1 MDLTQG
7 NITGKLIKF
16 ALPLMLGNILQQCYN
31 IADTLIVGRYVG
43 NDALAAVGASYTL
56 MIFLTSI
63 ILGLSMGAGAFISM
77 EFGKKDYDRMKNGI
91 VLAFVLIGGITL
103 LITFAFFAGINNI
116 IKFLQIPSEITRL
129 TKQYLIV
136 IGIGIIGTFFYNFFG
151 NGLRAIGNSL
161 MPLIFLGISAVLNI
175 VLDLVFIINF
185 KMGVE
190 GAAKATVIFTK
201 PWRYGLYNTFAM
213 RTAMSFEVS
222 GIGITIYAL
231 VKSSHFRIKRK
242 HLKFD
247 ISIIKELSNLSI
259 LTALQQSVMNFGILL
274 VQGLVNSFGTVVM
287 AAFAAAVKIDTL
299 AYSPVQDFGNA
310 VSTFVAQNYGA
321 GKHRR
326 IKDGWKQS
334 MIAAS
339 VFCVCVSAVVFIFA
353 EKFMGLFVSDGTEI
367 IKVGAGYLRIEGSFY
382 IGIGILFLLYGF
394 YRAVGKPEMSLI
406 LTIISLGTRVVL
418 AYALSAIPK
427 IGVIGIWISVPI
439 GWFLADMTG
448 LLYMKKLPLLK
459 SRFRK
464 KYDLHI

>member
-31 IADTLIVGRYVG
+31 IADTLIVGRFVG
-43 NDALAAVGASYTL
+43 KDAIAAVGASYPL

-91 VLAFVLIGGITL
+91 VIAFALIGGITL

-116 IKFLQIPSEITRL
+116 IKFLQIPSEIIRL
-129 TKQYLIV
+129 TKQYLII
-136 IGIGIIGTFFYNFFG
+136 IGIGIIATFFYNFFG

-161 MPLIFLGISAVLNI
+161 MPLIYLGISAVLNI
-175 VLDLVFIINF
+175 VLDLIFIVKFNL
-185 KMGVE
+185 GVA
-190 GAAKATVIFTK
+190 GAAEATVISQ
-201 PWRYGLYNTFAM
+201 Y
-213 RTAMSFEVS
+213 VS
-222 GIGITIYAL
+222 GMGITIYAL
-231 VKSSHFRIKRK
+231 LKSTHFRIKLK

-247 ISIIKELSNLSI
+247 INIVKELANLSI

-321 GKHRR
+321 DKHRR

-339 VFCVCVSAVVFIFA
+339 IFCVSVSAVVFIFA

-418 AYALSAIPK
+418 AYALSVIPK

-439 GWFLADMTG
+439 GWALADMTG

>member
-31 IADTLIVGRYVG
+31 IADTLIVGRFVG
-43 NDALAAVGASYTL
+43 KDAIAAVGASYTL

-91 VLAFVLIGGITL
+91 VIAFALIGGITL

-116 IKFLQIPSEITRL
+116 IRFLQIPSEITRL
-129 TKQYLIV
+129 TKQYLII
-136 IGIGIIGTFFYNFFG
+136 IGIGIIATFFYNFFG
-151 NGLRAIGNSL
+151 NGLRAIGNSV
-161 MPLIFLGISAVLNI
+161 MPLVFLGVSAVLNI
-175 VLDLVFIINF
+175 VLDLIFIVKFNL
-185 KMGVE
+185 GVA
-190 GAAKATVIFTK
+190 GAAEATVISQ
-201 PWRYGLYNTFAM
+201 Y
-213 RTAMSFEVS
+213 VS
-222 GIGITIYAL
+222 GMGITIYAL
-231 VKSSHFRIKRK
+231 LKSTHFRIKLK

-247 ISIIKELSNLSI
+247 INIVKELANLSI

-321 GKHRR
+321 GKQSR
-326 IKDGWKQS
+326 IKEGWRQS

-339 VFCVCVSAVVFIFA
+339 IFCVSVSAVVFIFA

-418 AYALSAIPK
+418 AYALSVIPK

-439 GWFLADMTG
+439 GWALADMTG

>member
-63 ILGLSMGAGAFISM
+63 ILGLSMGSGAFISM

-91 VLAFVLIGGITL
+91 VLAFVLIGSITL
-103 LITFAFFAGINNI
+103 LITFVFFAEINNI
-116 IKFLQIPSEITRL
+116 IKFLQIPTEITKL
-129 TKQYLIV
+129 TKQYLLI

-190 GAAKATVIFTK
+190 GAAQATVISQ
-201 PWRYGLYNTFAM
+201 Y
-213 RTAMSFEVS
+213 VS

-231 VKSSHFRIKRK
+231 AKSSHFRIKLK

-247 ISIIKELSNLSI
+247 INIVKELANLSI

-339 VFCVCVSAVVFIFA
+339 VFCVCVSSVLFIFA
-353 EKFMGLFVSDGTEI
+353 ERFMGLFVSDGTEI

-464 KYDLHI
+464 KYDLHIWNIIEIYEK

>member
-31 IADTLIVGRYVG
+31 IADTLIVGRFVG
-43 NDALAAVGASYTL
+43 KDALAAVGASYTL

-103 LITFAFFAGINNI
+103 LITFVFFAEINNI
-116 IKFLQIPSEITRL
+116 IKFLQIPTEITKL
-129 TKQYLIV
+129 TKQYLLI
-136 IGIGIIGTFFYNFFG
+136 IGIGIIATFFYNFFG
-151 NGLRAIGNSL
+151 NGLRAIGNSV
-161 MPLIFLGISAVLNI
+161 MPLVFLGVSAVLNI
-175 VLDLVFIINF
+175 VLDLIFIVKFNL
-185 KMGVE
+185 GVA
-190 GAAKATVIFTK
+190 GAAEATVISQ
-201 PWRYGLYNTFAM
+201 Y
-213 RTAMSFEVS
+213 VS
-222 GIGITIYAL
+222 GMGITIYAL
-231 VKSSHFRIKRK
+231 LKSTHFRIKLK

-247 ISIIKELSNLSI
+247 MNIVKELANLSI

-274 VQGLVNSFGTVVM
+274 VQGLVNSFGTIVM

-353 EKFMGLFVSDGTEI
+353 EKFMSLFVSDGTEI

>member
-31 IADTLIVGRYVG
+31 IADTLIVGRFVG
-43 NDALAAVGASYTL
+43 KDAIAAVGASYTL

-91 VLAFVLIGGITL
+91 VIAFALIGGITL

-116 IKFLQIPSEITRL
+116 IRFLQIPSEITRL
-129 TKQYLIV
+129 TKQYLII
-136 IGIGIIGTFFYNFFG
+136 IGIGIIATFFYNFFG
-151 NGLRAIGNSL
+151 NGLRAIGNSV
-161 MPLIFLGISAVLNI
+161 MPLVFLGVSAVLNI
-175 VLDLVFIINF
+175 VLDLIFIVKFNL
-185 KMGVE
+185 GVA
-190 GAAKATVIFTK
+190 GAAEATVISQ
-201 PWRYGLYNTFAM
+201 Y
-213 RTAMSFEVS
+213 VS
-222 GIGITIYAL
+222 GMGITIYAL
-231 VKSSHFRIKRK
+231 LKSTHFRIKLK

-247 ISIIKELSNLSI
+247 INIVKELANLSI

-321 GKHRR
+321 DKHRR

-339 VFCVCVSAVVFIFA
+339 IFCVSVSAVVFIFA

-418 AYALSAIPK
+418 AYALSVIPK

-439 GWFLADMTG
+439 GWALADMTG

-464 KYDLHI
+464 KYDLHIWNIIEIYEK

>member
-31 IADTLIVGRYVG
+31 IADTLIVGRFVG
-43 NDALAAVGASYTL
+43 KDALAAVGASYTL

-63 ILGLSMGAGAFISM
+63 ILGLSMGSGAFISM

-91 VLAFVLIGGITL
+91 VIAFVLIGGITL
-103 LITFAFFAGINNI
+103 LITFAFFAGIDNI

-129 TKQYLIV
+129 TKQYLII

-185 KMGVE
+185 KMGVA
-190 GAAKATVIFTK
+190 GAAEATVISQ
-201 PWRYGLYNTFAM
+201 Y
-213 RTAMSFEVS
+213 VS
-222 GIGITIYAL
+222 GMGITIYAL
-231 VKSSHFRIKRK
+231 LKSTHFRIKRK

-326 IKDGWKQS
+326 IKEGWRQS

-339 VFCVCVSAVVFIFA
+339 IFCVSVSAVVFIFA
-353 EKFMGLFVSDGTEI
+353 EKFMGLFVTNGDEI
-367 IKVGAGYLRIEGSFY
+367 IKVGAGYLRIEGTFY

-394 YRAVGKPEMSLI
+394 YRAVQKPEMSLV

-418 AYALSAIPK
+418 AYALSSIPQ
-427 IGVIGIWISVPI
+427 IGVIGIWASVPI
-439 GWFLADMTG
+439 GWALADMTG

>member
-63 ILGLSMGAGAFISM
+63 ILGLSMGSGAFISM

-91 VLAFVLIGGITL
+91 VLAFVLIGSITL
-103 LITFAFFAGINNI
+103 LITFVFFAEINNI
-116 IKFLQIPSEITRL
+116 IKFLQIPTEITKL
-129 TKQYLIV
+129 TKQYLLI

-161 MPLIFLGISAVLNI
+161 MPLIFLGVSAVLNI
-175 VLDLVFIINF
+175 VLDLIFIVKFNL
-185 KMGVE
+185 GVA
-190 GAAKATVIFTK
+190 GAAEATVISQ
-201 PWRYGLYNTFAM
+201 Y
-213 RTAMSFEVS
+213 VS
-222 GIGITIYAL
+222 GMGITIYAL
-231 VKSSHFRIKRK
+231 LKSPHFRIKLK

-247 ISIIKELSNLSI
+247 INIVKELANLSI

-310 VSTFVAQNYGA
+310 FSTFIAQNQGA
-321 GKHRR
+321 GKRER
-326 IKDGWKQS
+326 IRSGLK
-334 MIAAS
+334 AAVLS
-339 VFCVCVSAVVFIFA
+339 SGLFCLVISAVTVCFAGPLMTIFISP
-353 EKFMGLFVSDGTEI
+353 EETEI
-367 IKVGAGYLRIEGSFY
+367 IRIGVQYLHIEGACY
-382 IGIGILFLLYGF
+382 VGIGCLFLLYGL
-394 YRAVGKPEMSLI
+394 YRGLGRAGVSVV
-406 LTIISLGTRVVL
+406 LTVVSLGTRVAL
-418 AYALSAIPK
+418 AYLLSPIPAI
-427 IGVIGIWISVPI
+427 GLLGIWWAVPV
-439 GWFLADMTG
+439 GWFLADAAGFWYFWKMER
-448 LLYMKKLPLLK
+448 
-459 SRFRK
+459 S
-464 KYDLHI
+464 INCSIN

>member
-91 VLAFVLIGGITL
+91 VLAFVLIGSITL
-103 LITFAFFAGINNI
+103 LITFVFFAENNNI
-116 IKFLQIPSEITRL
+116 IKFLQIPTEITKL
-129 TKQYLIV
+129 TKQYLLI

-190 GAAKATVIFTK
+190 GAAQATVISQ
-201 PWRYGLYNTFAM
+201 Y
-213 RTAMSFEVS
+213 VS

-231 VKSSHFRIKRK
+231 AKSSHFRIKCK

-247 ISIIKELSNLSI
+247 ISIIKELANLSI

-339 VFCVCVSAVVFIFA
+339 VFCVCVSAVVSIFA
-353 EKFMGLFVSDGTEI
+353 EKFMGLFVTNGDEI
-367 IKVGAGYLRIEGSFY
+367 IKVGAGYLRIEGTFY

-394 YRAVGKPEMSLI
+394 YRAVQKPEMSLV

>member
-1 MDLTQG
+1 MC
-7 NITGKLIKF
+7 K
-16 ALPLMLGNILQQCYN
+16 C
-31 IADTLIVGRYVG
+31 
-43 NDALAAVGASYTL
+43 
-56 MIFLTSI
+56 
-63 ILGLSMGAGAFISM
+63 
-77 EFGKKDYDRMKNGI
+77 
-91 VLAFVLIGGITL
+91 
-103 LITFAFFAGINNI
+103 NNI
-116 IKFLQIPSEITRL
+116 IKFLQIPSEIIRL
-129 TKQYLIV
+129 TKQYLII
-136 IGIGIIGTFFYNFFG
+136 IGIGIIATFFYNFFG
-151 NGLRAIGNSL
+151 NGLRAIGNSV
-161 MPLIFLGISAVLNI
+161 MPLVFLGVSAVLNI
-175 VLDLVFIINF
+175 VLDLIFIVKFNL
-185 KMGVE
+185 GVA
-190 GAAKATVIFTK
+190 GAAEATVISQ
-201 PWRYGLYNTFAM
+201 Y
-213 RTAMSFEVS
+213 VS
-222 GIGITIYAL
+222 GMGITIYAL
-231 VKSSHFRIKRK
+231 LKSTHFRIKRK

-247 ISIIKELSNLSI
+247 INIVKELANLSI

-274 VQGLVNSFGTVVM
+274 VQGLVNSFGTIVM

>member
-116 IKFLQIPSEITRL
+116 IKFLQIPSEIIRL
-129 TKQYLIV
+129 TKQYLII

-185 KMGVE
+185 KMGVA
-190 GAAKATVIFTK
+190 GAAEATVISQ
-201 PWRYGLYNTFAM
+201 Y
-213 RTAMSFEVS
+213 VS
-222 GIGITIYAL
+222 GMGITIYAL
-231 VKSSHFRIKRK
+231 LKSTHFRIKRK

-326 IKDGWKQS
+326 IKEGWRQS

-339 VFCVCVSAVVFIFA
+339 IFCVSVSAVVFIFA

-418 AYALSAIPK
+418 AYALSVIPK

-439 GWFLADMTG
+439 GWALADMTG

-464 KYDLHI
+464 KYDLHIWNIIEIYEK

>member
-63 ILGLSMGAGAFISM
+63 ILGLSMGSGAFISM

-91 VLAFVLIGGITL
+91 VLAFVLIGSITL
-103 LITFAFFAGINNI
+103 LITFVFFAEINNI
-116 IKFLQIPSEITRL
+116 IKFLQIPTEITKL
-129 TKQYLIV
+129 TKQYLLI

-161 MPLIFLGISAVLNI
+161 MPLIFLGVSAVLNI
-175 VLDLVFIINF
+175 VLDLIFIVKFNL
-185 KMGVE
+185 GVA
-190 GAAKATVIFTK
+190 GAAEATVISQ
-201 PWRYGLYNTFAM
+201 Y
-213 RTAMSFEVS
+213 VS
-222 GIGITIYAL
+222 GMGITIYAL
-231 VKSSHFRIKRK
+231 LKSTHFRIKLK

-247 ISIIKELSNLSI
+247 INIVKELANLSI

-353 EKFMGLFVSDGTEI
+353 EKFMDLFVSDGTEI
-367 IKVGAGYLRIEGSFY
+367 IKVGAEYLRIEGSFY

-418 AYALSAIPK
+418 AYALSAISK

-464 KYDLHI
+464 KYDLHIWNIIEIYEK

>member
-63 ILGLSMGAGAFISM
+63 ILGLSMGSGAFISM

-91 VLAFVLIGGITL
+91 VLAFVLIGSITL
-103 LITFAFFAGINNI
+103 LITFVFFAEINNI
-116 IKFLQIPSEITRL
+116 IKFLQIPTEITKL
-129 TKQYLIV
+129 TKQYLLI

-151 NGLRAIGNSL
+151 NGLRAIGNSV
-161 MPLIFLGISAVLNI
+161 MPLVFLGVSAVLNI
-175 VLDLVFIINF
+175 VLDLIFIVKFNL
-185 KMGVE
+185 GVA
-190 GAAKATVIFTK
+190 GAAEATVISQ
-201 PWRYGLYNTFAM
+201 Y
-213 RTAMSFEVS
+213 VS
-222 GIGITIYAL
+222 GMGITIYAL
-231 VKSSHFRIKRK
+231 LKSTHFRIKLK

-247 ISIIKELSNLSI
+247 INIVKELANLSI

-274 VQGLVNSFGTVVM
+274 VQGLVNSFGTIVM

-339 VFCVCVSAVVFIFA
+339 IFCVSVSAVVFIFA
-353 EKFMGLFVSDGTEI
+353 EKFMGLFVTNGDEI
-367 IKVGAGYLRIEGSFY
+367 IKVGAGYLRIEGTFY

-394 YRAVGKPEMSLI
+394 YRAVQKPEMSLV

-418 AYALSAIPK
+418 AYALSSIPQ
-427 IGVIGIWISVPI
+427 IGVIGIWASVPI
-439 GWFLADMTG
+439 GWALADMTG

>member
-1 MDLTQG
+1 
-7 NITGKLIKF
+7 
-16 ALPLMLGNILQQCYN
+16 
-31 IADTLIVGRYVG
+31 
-43 NDALAAVGASYTL
+43 
-56 MIFLTSI
+56 
-63 ILGLSMGAGAFISM
+63 
-77 EFGKKDYDRMKNGI
+77 
-91 VLAFVLIGGITL
+91 
-103 LITFAFFAGINNI
+103 
-116 IKFLQIPSEITRL
+116 
-129 TKQYLIV
+129 
-136 IGIGIIGTFFYNFFG
+136 
-151 NGLRAIGNSL
+151 
-161 MPLIFLGISAVLNI
+161 
-175 VLDLVFIINF
+175 
-185 KMGVE
+185 
-190 GAAKATVIFTK
+190 
-201 PWRYGLYNTFAM
+201 
-213 RTAMSFEVS
+213 
-222 GIGITIYAL
+222 
-231 VKSSHFRIKRK
+231 
-242 HLKFD
+242 
-247 ISIIKELSNLSI
+247 
-259 LTALQQSVMNFGILL
+259 
-274 VQGLVNSFGTVVM
+274 M

>member
-91 VLAFVLIGGITL
+91 VLAFVLIGSITL
-103 LITFAFFAGINNI
+103 LITFVFFAENNNI
-116 IKFLQIPSEITRL
+116 IKFLQIPTEITKL
-129 TKQYLIV
+129 TKQYLLI

-190 GAAKATVIFTK
+190 GAAQATVISQ
-201 PWRYGLYNTFAM
+201 Y
-213 RTAMSFEVS
+213 VS

-231 VKSSHFRIKRK
+231 AKSSHFRIKCK

-247 ISIIKELSNLSI
+247 ISIIKELANLSI

-353 EKFMGLFVSDGTEI
+353 EKFMDLFVTNGDEI
-367 IKVGAGYLRIEGSFY
+367 IKVGAGYLRIEGTFY

-394 YRAVGKPEMSLI
+394 YRAVQKPEMSLV

>member
-77 EFGKKDYDRMKNGI
+77 EFGKKDYDLMKNGI
-91 VLAFVLIGGITL
+91 VIAFLLIGGITL
-103 LITFAFFAGINNI
+103 LITFTFFAGINNI
-116 IKFLQIPSEITRL
+116 IRFLQIPSEITRL
-129 TKQYLIV
+129 TKQYLII
-136 IGIGIIGTFFYNFFG
+136 IGIGIIATFFYNFFG
-151 NGLRAIGNSL
+151 NGLRAIGNSV
-161 MPLIFLGISAVLNI
+161 MPLVFLGVSAVLNI
-175 VLDLVFIINF
+175 VLDLIFIVKFNL
-185 KMGVE
+185 GVA
-190 GAAKATVIFTK
+190 GAAEATVISQ
-201 PWRYGLYNTFAM
+201 Y
-213 RTAMSFEVS
+213 VS
-222 GIGITIYAL
+222 GMGITIYAL
-231 VKSSHFRIKRK
+231 LKSTHFRIKRK

-247 ISIIKELSNLSI
+247 MNIVKELANLSI

-274 VQGLVNSFGTVVM
+274 VQGLVNSFGTIVM
-287 AAFAAAVKIDTL
+287 ASFAAAVKIDTL

-321 GKHRR
+321 GKQSR
-326 IKDGWKQS
+326 IKEGWRQS

-339 VFCVCVSAVVFIFA
+339 IFCVSVSAVVFIFA
-353 EKFMGLFVSDGTEI
+353 EKFMGLFVTNGDEI
-367 IKVGAGYLRIEGSFY
+367 IKVGAGYLRIEGTFY

-394 YRAVGKPEMSLI
+394 YRAVQKPEMSLV

-418 AYALSAIPK
+418 AYALSSIPQ
-427 IGVIGIWISVPI
+427 IGVIGIWASVPI
-439 GWFLADMTG
+439 GWALADMTG

>member
-31 IADTLIVGRYVG
+31 IADTLIVGRFVG
-43 NDALAAVGASYTL
+43 KDAIAAVGASYTL

-91 VLAFVLIGGITL
+91 VIAFALIGGITL

-116 IKFLQIPSEITRL
+116 IRFLQIPSEITRL
-129 TKQYLIV
+129 TKQYLII
-136 IGIGIIGTFFYNFFG
+136 IGIGIIATFFYNFFG
-151 NGLRAIGNSL
+151 NGLRAIGNSV
-161 MPLIFLGISAVLNI
+161 MPLVFLGVSAVLNI
-175 VLDLVFIINF
+175 VLDLIFIVKFNL
-185 KMGVE
+185 GVA
-190 GAAKATVIFTK
+190 GAAEATVISQ
-201 PWRYGLYNTFAM
+201 Y
-213 RTAMSFEVS
+213 VS
-222 GIGITIYAL
+222 GMGITIYAL
-231 VKSSHFRIKRK
+231 LKSTHFRIKLK

-247 ISIIKELSNLSI
+247 INIVKELANLSI

-321 GKHRR
+321 DKHRI

-339 VFCVCVSAVVFIFA
+339 IFCVSVSAVVFIFA

-418 AYALSAIPK
+418 AYALSVIPK

-439 GWFLADMTG
+439 GWALADMTG

>member
-31 IADTLIVGRYVG
+31 IADTLIVGRFVG
-43 NDALAAVGASYTL
+43 KDALAAVGASYTL

-91 VLAFVLIGGITL
+91 VLAFVLIGSITL
-103 LITFAFFAGINNI
+103 LITFVFFAEINNI
-116 IKFLQIPSEITRL
+116 IKFLQIPTEITKL
-129 TKQYLIV
+129 TKQYLLI

-151 NGLRAIGNSL
+151 NGLRAIGNSV
-161 MPLIFLGISAVLNI
+161 MPLVFLGVSAVLNI
-175 VLDLVFIINF
+175 VLDLIFIVKFNL
-185 KMGVE
+185 GVA
-190 GAAKATVIFTK
+190 GAAEATVISQ
-201 PWRYGLYNTFAM
+201 Y
-213 RTAMSFEVS
+213 VS
-222 GIGITIYAL
+222 GMGITIYAL
-231 VKSSHFRIKRK
+231 LKSTHFRIKRK

-274 VQGLVNSFGTVVM
+274 VQGLVNSFGTIVM

-339 VFCVCVSAVVFIFA
+339 IFCVSVSAVVFIFA
-353 EKFMGLFVSDGTEI
+353 EKFMGLFVTNGDEI
-367 IKVGAGYLRIEGSFY
+367 IKVGAGYLRIEGTFY

-394 YRAVGKPEMSLI
+394 YRAVQKPEMSLV

-418 AYALSAIPK
+418 AYALSSIPQ
-427 IGVIGIWISVPI
+427 IGVIGIWASVPI
-439 GWFLADMTG
+439 GWALADMTG

>member
-1 MDLTQG
+1 
-7 NITGKLIKF
+7 
-16 ALPLMLGNILQQCYN
+16 MLGNILQQCYN

-116 IKFLQIPSEITRL
+116 IKFLQIPSEIIRL
-129 TKQYLIV
+129 TKQYLII
-136 IGIGIIGTFFYNFFG
+136 IGIGIIATFFYNFFG

-161 MPLIFLGISAVLNI
+161 MPLIYLGISAVLNI
-175 VLDLVFIINF
+175 VLDLFIVKFNL
-185 KMGVE
+185 GVA
-190 GAAKATVIFTK
+190 GAAEATVISQ
-201 PWRYGLYNTFAM
+201 Y
-213 RTAMSFEVS
+213 VS
-222 GIGITIYAL
+222 GMGITIYAL
-231 VKSSHFRIKRK
+231 LKSTHFRIKLK

-247 ISIIKELSNLSI
+247 MNIVKELANLSI

-321 GKHRR
+321 GKKER
-326 IKDGWKQS
+326 IFK
-334 MIAAS
+334 S
-339 VFCVCVSAVVFIFA
+339 VRICLAMAVAVCGGIVLFLAIFCRPLFSIFTTDQNVINIGIDMLRFMAPCYTIYVFIEVLSGA
-353 EKFMGLFVSDGTEI
+353 LRGTGDVLLPTLITLGGVCLIRIPWIMFVLPAHHTTTCVMLSYPISWITTTALI
-367 IKVGAGYLRIEGSFY
+367 IPYYLY
-382 IGIGILFLLYGF
+382 
-394 YRAVGKPEMSLI
+394 
-406 LTIISLGTRVVL
+406 
-418 AYALSAIPK
+418 
-427 IGVIGIWISVPI
+427 
-439 GWFLADMTG
+439 
-448 LLYMKKLPLLK
+448 
-459 SRFRK
+459 RK
-464 KYDLHI
+464 KHAYD

>member
-31 IADTLIVGRYVG
+31 IADTLIVGRFVG
-43 NDALAAVGASYTL
+43 KDALAAVGASYTL

-91 VLAFVLIGGITL
+91 VIAFVLIGGITL
-103 LITFAFFAGINNI
+103 LITFAFFAGIDNI

-129 TKQYLIV
+129 TKQYLII
-136 IGIGIIGTFFYNFFG
+136 IGIGIIATFFYNFFG
-151 NGLRAIGNSL
+151 NGLRAIGNSV
-161 MPLIFLGISAVLNI
+161 MPLVFLGVSAVLNI
-175 VLDLVFIINF
+175 VLDLIFIVKFNL
-185 KMGVE
+185 GVA
-190 GAAKATVIFTK
+190 GAAEATVISQ
-201 PWRYGLYNTFAM
+201 Y
-213 RTAMSFEVS
+213 VS
-222 GIGITIYAL
+222 GMGITIYAL
-231 VKSSHFRIKRK
+231 LKSTHFRIKLK

-247 ISIIKELSNLSI
+247 MNIVKELANLSI

-299 AYSPVQDFGNA
+299 AYSPVQDFGNV

-321 GKHRR
+321 DKHRR

-339 VFCVCVSAVVFIFA
+339 IFCVSVSAVVFIFA
-353 EKFMGLFVSDGTEI
+353 EKFMGLFVTNGDEI

-394 YRAVGKPEMSLI
+394 YRAVQKPEMSLV

-418 AYALSAIPK
+418 AYALSSIPQ

>member
-116 IKFLQIPSEITRL
+116 IKFLQIPSEIIRL
-129 TKQYLIV
+129 TKQYLII

-185 KMGVE
+185 KMGVA
-190 GAAKATVIFTK
+190 GAAEATVISQ
-201 PWRYGLYNTFAM
+201 Y
-213 RTAMSFEVS
+213 VS
-222 GIGITIYAL
+222 GMGITIYAL
-231 VKSSHFRIKRK
+231 LKSTHFRIKRK

-326 IKDGWKQS
+326 IKEGWRQS

-339 VFCVCVSAVVFIFA
+339 IFCVSVSAVVFIFA

-418 AYALSAIPK
+418 AYALSVIPK

-439 GWFLADMTG
+439 GWALADMTG

>member
-1 MDLTQG
+1 MLDL
-7 NITGKLIKF
+7 IFIVKF
-16 ALPLMLGNILQQCYN
+16 NLG
-31 IADTLIVGRYVG
+31 V
-43 NDALAAVGASYTL
+43 
-56 MIFLTSI
+56 
-63 ILGLSMGAGAFISM
+63 AGAA
-77 EFGKKDYDRMKNGI
+77 E
-91 VLAFVLIGGITL
+91 
-103 LITFAFFAGINNI
+103 
-116 IKFLQIPSEITRL
+116 
-129 TKQYLIV
+129 
-136 IGIGIIGTFFYNFFG
+136 
-151 NGLRAIGNSL
+151 
-161 MPLIFLGISAVLNI
+161 
-175 VLDLVFIINF
+175 
-185 KMGVE
+185 
-190 GAAKATVIFTK
+190 ATVISQ
-201 PWRYGLYNTFAM
+201 Y
-213 RTAMSFEVS
+213 VS
-222 GIGITIYAL
+222 GMGITIYAL
-231 VKSSHFRIKRK
+231 LKSTHFRIKLK

-247 ISIIKELSNLSI
+247 MNIVKELANLSI

-321 GKHRR
+321 DKHRR

-439 GWFLADMTG
+439 GWFLAFIYEKITTV
-448 LLYMKKLPLLK
+448 KKW
-459 SRFRK
+459 
-464 KYDLHI
+464 I

>member
-31 IADTLIVGRYVG
+31 IADTLIVGRFVG
-43 NDALAAVGASYTL
+43 KDAIAAVGASYTL

-91 VLAFVLIGGITL
+91 VIAFALIGGITL

-116 IKFLQIPSEITRL
+116 IRFLQIPSEITRL
-129 TKQYLIV
+129 TKQYLII
-136 IGIGIIGTFFYNFFG
+136 IGIGIIATFFYNFFG
-151 NGLRAIGNSL
+151 NGLRAIGNSV
-161 MPLIFLGISAVLNI
+161 MPLVFLGVSAILNI
-175 VLDLVFIINF
+175 VLDLIFIVKFNL
-185 KMGVE
+185 GVA
-190 GAAKATVIFTK
+190 GAAEATVISQ
-201 PWRYGLYNTFAM
+201 Y
-213 RTAMSFEVS
+213 VS
-222 GIGITIYAL
+222 GMGITIYAL
-231 VKSSHFRIKRK
+231 LKSTHFRIKLK

-247 ISIIKELSNLSI
+247 INIVKELANLSI

-321 GKHRR
+321 DKHRR

-339 VFCVCVSAVVFIFA
+339 IFCVSVSAVVFIFA

-418 AYALSAIPK
+418 AYALSVIPK

-439 GWFLADMTG
+439 GWALADMTG

>member
-103 LITFAFFAGINNI
+103 LITFVFFAEINNI
-116 IKFLQIPSEITRL
+116 IKFLQIPTEITKL
-129 TKQYLIV
+129 TKQYLLI

-190 GAAKATVIFTK
+190 GAAQATVISQ
-201 PWRYGLYNTFAM
+201 Y
-213 RTAMSFEVS
+213 VS

-231 VKSSHFRIKRK
+231 AKSSHFRIKCK

-259 LTALQQSVMNFGILL
+259 LTALQQSVMNFGILM
-274 VQGLVNSFGTVVM
+274 VQGLVNSFGATTM
-287 AAFAAAVKIDTL
+287 AAFAAAVKIDTF
-299 AYSPVQDFGNA
+299 AYLPVQDFGNA
-310 VSTFVAQNYGA
+310 YSTFVAQNYGVKDY
-321 GKHRR
+321 GR
-326 IKDGWKQS
+326 IQKGTKEAFAIS
-334 MIAAS
+334 IVFSIIISILVCTFAAS
-339 VFCVCVSAVVFIFA
+339 LMEIFVKAQETAVIACGVQ
-353 EKFMGLFVSDGTEI
+353 
-367 IKVGAGYLRIEGSFY
+367 YLRIEGSFY
-382 IGIGILFLLYGF
+382 CGIGCLFLLYGY
-394 YRAVGKPEMSLI
+394 YRAINKAQMSVV
-406 LTIISLGTRVVL
+406 LTVISLGLRVVL
-418 AYALSAIPK
+418 AYILSVPLKAP
-427 IGVIGIWISVPI
+427 GIWVAIVNH
-439 GWFLADMTG
+439 
-448 LLYMKKLPLLK
+448 KNLK
-459 SRFRK
+459 E
-464 KYDLHI
+464 I

>member
-103 LITFAFFAGINNI
+103 LITFVFFAEINNI
-116 IKFLQIPSEITRL
+116 IKFLQIPTEITKL
-129 TKQYLIV
+129 TKQYLLI

-190 GAAKATVIFTK
+190 GAAQATVISQ
-201 PWRYGLYNTFAM
+201 Y
-213 RTAMSFEVS
+213 VS

-231 VKSSHFRIKRK
+231 AKSSHFRIKCK

-287 AAFAAAVKIDTL
+287 ASFAAAVKIDTL

-326 IKDGWKQS
+326 IKDGWK
-334 MIAAS
+334 
-339 VFCVCVSAVVFIFA
+339 
-353 EKFMGLFVSDGTEI
+353 
-367 IKVGAGYLRIEGSFY
+367 
-382 IGIGILFLLYGF
+382 
-394 YRAVGKPEMSLI
+394 
-406 LTIISLGTRVVL
+406 
-418 AYALSAIPK
+418 
-427 IGVIGIWISVPI
+427 
-439 GWFLADMTG
+439 
-448 LLYMKKLPLLK
+448 
-459 SRFRK
+459 
-464 KYDLHI
+464 

>member
-31 IADTLIVGRYVG
+31 IADTLIVGRFVG
-43 NDALAAVGASYTL
+43 KDAIAAVGASYTL

-91 VLAFVLIGGITL
+91 VIAFALIGGITL

-116 IKFLQIPSEITRL
+116 IRFLQIPSEITRL
-129 TKQYLIV
+129 TKQYLII
-136 IGIGIIGTFFYNFFG
+136 IGIGIIATFFYNFFG
-151 NGLRAIGNSL
+151 NGLRAIGNSV
-161 MPLIFLGISAVLNI
+161 MPLVFLGVSAILNI
-175 VLDLVFIINF
+175 VLDLIFIVKFNL
-185 KMGVE
+185 GVA
-190 GAAKATVIFTK
+190 GAAEATVISQ
-201 PWRYGLYNTFAM
+201 Y
-213 RTAMSFEVS
+213 VS
-222 GIGITIYAL
+222 GMGITIYAL
-231 VKSSHFRIKRK
+231 LKSTHFRIKLK

-247 ISIIKELSNLSI
+247 INIVKELANLSI

-321 GKHRR
+321 DKHRR

-339 VFCVCVSAVVFIFA
+339 IFCVSVSAVVFIFA

-418 AYALSAIPK
+418 AYALSVIPK

-439 GWFLADMTG
+439 GWALADMTG

-464 KYDLHI
+464 KYDLHIWNIIEIYEK